1 MKTILLIG
9 WNDLQVTFRDRAAL
23 LFILLAPFLLTLGLA
38 LVSGQFGNAGGIE
51 QIPVAIANQ
60 DDGELGRALVK
71 LFQGSRLAELV
82 APTVVAD
89 PEAARRLVD
98 EDQVAAAVIVPAGF
112 TASIVPDA
120 GGATSGQAVAITL
133 VVNPGRA
140 IGVSIVQAIVEEY
153 LSRVETGRV
162 GGEVIVRQMVETA
175 RLAPGQINAMAPTIG
190 SRAVVAAVEEPALRV
205 RASTAVGGPADFN
218 PMAVMAPGMAL
229 LFLMFTVANGGR
241 SLLAE
246 RAQGTLSRLLVAPVR
261 SGQVLVGK
269 LLGTYLTG
277 TVQMVILVAA
287 SAMLFGLRW
296 GDPLGVLALI
306 LAAVFGAL
314 GWGMLLTALARTP
327 GQVTVGGAAL
337 MLIFGLL
344 GGSFVQFGL
353 MPGWWQAISHL
364 TPNAWGLDGFTVLSL
379 GGTLADLGRPLLG
392 LVAMGLALGAVSV
405 LLFSRRPLVQG

>member
-1 MKTILLIG
+1 MKPILLIG
-9 WNDLQVTFRDRAAL
+9 WKDLQVTFRDRAAL
-23 LFILLAPFLLTLGLA
+23 LFMLLAPFLLTLGLA
-38 LVSGQFGNAGGIE
+38 LVSGQFSEAGRIE

-60 DDGELGRALVK
+60 DDGQLGQALVK
-71 LFQGSRLAELV
+71 LFQDSTLADLV
-82 APTVVAD
+82 SPTVVAD
-89 PEAARRLVD
+89 SEAARRLVD
-98 EDQVAAAVIVPAGF
+98 QDQAAAAVIVSAGF
-112 TASIVPDA
+112 TASIVPD
-120 GGATSGQAVAITL
+120 GGAPPAETVAITL
-133 VVNPGRA
+133 VTNPARP
-140 IGVSIVQAIVEEY
+140 IGAGIVRAIVEEY

-162 GGEVIVRQMVETA
+162 GGEVIVRQLVETG
-175 RLAPGQINAMAPTIG
+175 RLMPQHIRAAAPAIG
-190 SRAVVAAVEEPALRV
+190 SRAVVAAVAEPALRL
-205 RASTAVGGPADFN
+205 RAATAASGPADFN

-246 RAQGTLSRLLVAPVR
+246 RAQGTLPRLLVAPVTA
-261 SGQVLVGK
+261 GQVLVGK
-269 LLGTYLTG
+269 LLGTYLAG
-277 TVQMVILVAA
+277 VAQMLILVVG
-287 SAMLFGLRW
+287 SALLFGLRW

-353 MPGWWQAISHL
+353 MPGWWQALSHL

-392 LVAMGLALGAVSV
+392 LVVMGLALGAVSL
-405 LLFSRRPLVQG
+405 LLFSRRSPEKQL

>member
-1 MKTILLIG
+1 MKPILLIG
-9 WNDLQVTFRDRAAL
+9 WKDLQVTFRDRAAL

-38 LVSGQFGNAGGIE
+38 LVSGQFGNAGSIE

-71 LFQGSRLAELV
+71 LFQGSRLVELV

-98 EDQVAAAVIVPAGF
+98 EDQVAAAVIVPPGF

-120 GGATSGQAVAITL
+120 DGATSGQTVAITL
-133 VVNPGRA
+133 VVNPSRA
-140 IGVSIVQAIVEEY
+140 IGASIVQAIVEEY

-162 GGEVIVRQMVETA
+162 GGEVIVRQLVETE
-175 RLAPGQINAMAPTIG
+175 RLAPGQISAVAPTVG

-246 RAQGTLSRLLVAPVR
+246 RAQGTLPRLLVAPVR

-287 SAMLFGLRW
+287 SALLFGLRW

-353 MPGWWQAISHL
+353 MPGWWHAISHL

-392 LVAMGLALGAVSV
+392 LVAMGLALSAVSV
-405 LLFSRRPLVQG
+405 LLFSRRPLVRG